1 MNNYYN
7 VDDIVE
13 NLRIV
18 GNINDKTLFEYTQLC
33 SKFLRNSETEHLGRK
48 IIINVL
54 DNWDKIS
61 PKFHEIWT
69 DLIEA
74 AGFYPYL
81 EKDREQLHLNS
92 TASLIRKQF
101 HCSPNLE
108 GKILHEEQFFLNKL
122 LQNEKNLIVSAPTSF
137 GKSLLIE
144 EVVASL
150 KYCNIVIIQPTLA
163 LLDETRKKL
172 SKYKNHYKI
181 IVRTTQE
188 PSKSKKN
195 LFLLTAE
202 RVMEYKGLPKIDF
215 FIIDEFYKLS
225 AKRDDERSDVL
236 NNAANLLLNKHGS
249 RFYLLGPNI
258 NKISDGFA
266 KKYNA
271 EFYSTNYSLVDN
283 ISVDV
288 YLKHN
293 ALFGSR
299 GVKKE
304 YKEKVLFELLDEL
317 KLEQSLIYCS
327 SPNRARNLAKKYL
340 DYLIS
345 KSQDK
350 LKEQFE
356 LIAWVKENISDKW
369 SLISCLEYGIAF
381 HDGALQKHISSTLVD
396 YFNNN
401 KISYLFCTSTIIE
414 GVNTSAK
421 NVIYF
426 DKSIGQNKDIDF
438 FDYSNIK
445 GRSGRMMIHYVGR
458 IYNFNEPPSKQ
469 DIVIDIPFYEQNP
482 VSDEVLI
489 QLDDSEIKD
498 KNSEQYKRL
507 SNIPFDEKEIFKK
520 TGELIVGQ
528 QKILEILKRDIR
540 EQYTNVGWNR
550 YPNYEQLQYVLTL
563 GWNNLVRDNENVKPM
578 TLKKLVKVTYDYSR
592 IQNIMI
598 LVDNNI
604 KYYKTQNSY
613 EKYDEGELFDF
624 AIREAFQ
631 TLRHWFQYKVP
642 KWLNVVN
649 ELQKY
654 VCRQYNLRAGDYS
667 FFASQIENDFIRENL
682 AILVEYG
689 VPNSAVKKLETI
701 IPSNIDEDQVLNT
714 IRQNKYHELQSLIDY
729 EKSKLKELF

>member
-1 MNNYYN
+1 MMNSSQ

-13 NLRIV
+13 NFRMADH
-18 GNINDKTLFEYTQLC
+18 INENAMFEYTQLC
-33 SKFLRNSETEHLGRK
+33 SKLLRHSETEYLGRK

-54 DNWDKIS
+54 DNWKKIS
-61 PKFHEIWT
+61 PQFHEIWT
-69 DLIEA
+69 DLIES

-81 EKDREQLHLNS
+81 EKNKEQMPLSS
-92 TASLIRKQF
+92 TASLIRKKL
-101 HCSPNLE
+101 HVSSNLQ
-108 GKILHEEQFFLNKL
+108 GKILHEEQYLLKKL

-150 KYCNIVIIQPTLA
+150 KYNNIVVIQPTLA

-172 SKYKNHYKI
+172 NKYKDHYKI

-188 PSKSKKN
+188 PSRNKRN

-249 RFYLLGPNI
+249 KFYLLGPNI

-266 KKYNA
+266 KEYNA

-283 ISVDV
+283 ISIDV
-288 YLKHN
+288 YLEHQG
-293 ALFGSR
+293 LFGSR
-299 GVKKE
+299 GAKRE
-304 YKEKVLFELLDEL
+304 YKEKVLFELLDDL
-317 KLEQSLIYCS
+317 KFEQSLIYCS
-327 SPNRARNLAKKYL
+327 SPHRARQLAKKYL
-340 DYLIS
+340 DYLVT
-345 KSQDK
+345 KTQHK
-350 LKEQFE
+350 LQEQFE

-426 DKSIGQNKDIDF
+426 DESIGKNKEIDF

-445 GRSGRMMIHYVGR
+445 GRSGRMMIHYVGK
-458 IYNFNEPPSKQ
+458 IYNFNKPPKKQ

-482 VSDEVLI
+482 ISDEVLI
-489 QLDDSEIKD
+489 QLDDSDVKD

-507 SNIPFDEKEIFKK
+507 RSIPFEERELFKK
-520 TGELIVGQ
+520 TGEIVVGQ
-528 QKILEILKRDIR
+528 QKIVEILKRDIR
-540 EQYTNVGWNR
+540 EQYSNIGWSR

-563 GWNNLVRDNENVKPM
+563 GWNNLIRENENVKPM
-578 TLKKLVKVTYDYSR
+578 TLKKLVKVTNDYSR
-592 IQNIMI
+592 LQNIMI
-598 LVDNNI
+598 LVENNM
-604 KYYKTQNSY
+604 KFYKTQKSY
-613 EKYDEGELFDF
+613 EKYDEDELFDF

-654 VCRQYNLRAGDYS
+654 VCAQYNMRAGDYS
-667 FFASQIENDFIRENL
+667 FYASQIENDFIRENL

-689 VPNSAVKKLETI
+689 VPNSAVKKLESM
-701 IPSNIDEDQVLNT
+701 IPSNIGEDEVLNI
-714 IRQNKYHELQSLIDY
+714 IRRNKYYELSSLIDY
-729 EKSKLKELF
+729 EKSKIMELF